1 MRDNPRVTSSDG
13 AIVFRRRGITIGE
26 AYFDAATARDL
37 GRVDLLRVV
46 GAFSPPV
53 EHGSRE
59 RHTLVIDLA
68 TDEDRLLEQ
77 MSKDTRYKIR
87 RATKDSLR
95 VAATLQPSSATVDE
109 FSDFYDRFA
118 SAQSVSPAFRPRL
131 HALADQGNLV
141 LATAT
146 DEDRLLEQMSK
157 DTRYQIRRAMQ
168 KDPVRVA
175 STAQPSSATIDEF
188 SDFYDRFASAQ
199 SVSPV
204 FRPRL
209 RALADRGNLVLT
221 TASDED
227 GAVLVQHAYV
237 AARARSYML
246 YSASVLAQSADSSA
260 RNLVGRAN
268 RYLHWHDIRFFRDR
282 GYDLYDFGGLD
293 VTGRSEKT
301 SRIAHFKRGFGGE
314 VRPVYSSTSAR
325 SLLGAAVQRILGLR
339 GVDF

>member
-1 MRDNPRVTSSDG
+1 MRDNHRVTASDG

-26 AYFDAATARDL
+26 AYFDAASARDL

-87 RATKDSLR
+87 RAMRKDPLR
-95 VAATLQPSSATVDE
+95 VAATVQPSSATIDE

-131 HALADQGNLV
+131 HALAH
-141 LATAT
+141 
-146 DEDRLLEQMSK
+146 
-157 DTRYQIRRAMQ
+157 
-168 KDPVRVA
+168 
-175 STAQPSSATIDEF
+175 
-188 SDFYDRFASAQ
+188 
-199 SVSPV
+199 
-204 FRPRL
+204 
-209 RALADRGNLVLT
+209 RGNLVLT

-260 RNLVGRAN
+260 RNLIGRAN
-268 RYLHWHDIRFFRDR
+268 RYLHWHDICLFRDR
-282 GYDLYDFGGLD
+282 GYDVYDFGGLD

-301 SRIAHFKRGFGGE
+301 AGIAQFKRGFGGE
-314 VRPVYSSTSAR
+314 VRPVYSSTSAQ